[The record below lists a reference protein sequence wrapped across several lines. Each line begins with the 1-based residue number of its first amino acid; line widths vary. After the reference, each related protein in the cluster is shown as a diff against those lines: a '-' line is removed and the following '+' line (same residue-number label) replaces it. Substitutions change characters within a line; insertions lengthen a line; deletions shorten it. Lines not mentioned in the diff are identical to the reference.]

1 MDETV
6 LIQAAQ
12 AGNKTAF
19 RELYELNKQRVFGLA
34 YQYVKNREDAEDILQ
49 DTFIKAF
56 RMIHTYR
63 VGADTNFAAWIFR
76 VGINCSIDHLRR
88 NKARRSEV
96 GAEILESIP
105 NPAAASDPAKEQAR
119 RELRDRIDRCLCDLS
134 PRQRMIFLLK
144 HDQQH
149 TIREIADELH
159 CTEGSVKTHL
169 FRAVANLRRCFTEL
183 ALEDQP

>member
-19 RELYELNKQRVFGLA
+19 RELYERNRQRVFGLA

-63 VGADTNFAAWIFR
+63 VGAETNFAAWIFR

-96 GAEILESIP
+96 GPEILDSVP
-105 NPAAASDPAKEQAR
+105 SPTAAADPAREQAR
-119 RELRDRIDRCLCDLS
+119 RELRGRIDECLRGLS
-134 PRQRMIFLLK
+134 PRQRMVFLLK
-144 HDQQH
+144 HDEQH
-149 TIREIADELH
+149 TIREIATELH

-169 FRAVANLRRCFTEL
+169 FRAVANLRRIFKDL
-183 ALEDQP
+183 ALEDPS